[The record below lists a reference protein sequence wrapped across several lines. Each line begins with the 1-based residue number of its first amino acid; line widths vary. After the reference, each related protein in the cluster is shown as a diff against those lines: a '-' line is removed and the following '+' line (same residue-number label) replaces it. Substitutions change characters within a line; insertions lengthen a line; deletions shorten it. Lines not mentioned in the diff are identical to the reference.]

1 MSMVL
6 SDPQNKRRS
15 RMRRQSSG
23 KRIELSARDIEIFRV
38 LQRYRYLRSTFL
50 HAFVGGR
57 QETRFK
63 ERLGQLYHDGR
74 YINRP
79 EEQWL
84 FANARCAPIVY
95 ELNDRG
101 AAVLR
106 EYDAQD
112 RSVSALAEQSRPGTN
127 RQFAHA
133 LMICETLASIELGA
147 RASGNVRFIAW
158 PEILARAPESTRNA
172 VTPMKLPATITHRF
186 ARSGRTDNTLFNLI
200 PDALF
205 GLEYRQP
212 DGRASYRFFA
222 LEAERSNR
230 VAASNLRQSSFL
242 KKVLAYRDI
251 VARQTHH
258 TTLGLP
264 NLLVL
269 TVTTSKARV
278 ETMKALVTEV
288 TGGKGSALF
297 LFKEFCTV
305 GQLFHAAHPTTD
317 TFTSAWGRAGYP
329 DFCIAEESGR

>member
-1 MSMVL
+1 
-6 SDPQNKRRS
+6 
-15 RMRRQSSG
+15 MRRQSSG
-23 KRIELSARDIEIFRV
+23 KRIELSPRDIEIFRA

-95 ELNDRG
+95 ELDDRG

-112 RSVSALAEQSRPGTN
+112 HSVSVLAEQSRPGTN

-158 PEILARAPESTRNA
+158 PEILSRTPEGVRNA
-172 VTPMKLPATITHRF
+172 ANPMKLPTTITHRF
-186 ARSGRTDNTLFNLI
+186 ARSGKTDSASFTLI

-212 DGRASYRFFA
+212 DGRISYRFFA

-251 VARQTHH
+251 IARQTHR
-258 TTLGLP
+258 TALGLP
-264 NLLVL
+264 ILLVL
-269 TVTTSKARV
+269 TVTTSKARI

-288 TGGKGSALF
+288 TGGRGSALF
-297 LFKEFCTV
+297 LFKEVSTV
-305 GQLFHAAHPTTD
+305 GQLFHVAQPTTD
-317 TFTSAWGRAGYP
+317 IFAGAWERAGYS
-329 DFCIAEESGR
+329 DFCIDEESGQ

>member
-1 MSMVL
+1 MSVVL
-6 SDPQNKRRS
+6 PEQQTKRRS

-23 KRIELSARDIEIFRV
+23 KRIELSPRDIEIFRL

-84 FANARCAPIVY
+84 FANARCAPIIY
-95 ELNDRG
+95 ELDERG
-101 AAVLR
+101 AAILR
-106 EYDAQD
+106 QHEVQD
-112 RSVSALAEQSRPGTN
+112 RSVSVLSEQSRPGAN

-133 LMICETLASIELGA
+133 LMICEALASIELGA
-147 RASGNVRFIAW
+147 RASGDVRFIAW
-158 PEILARAPESTRNA
+158 PEILARAPENA
-172 VTPMKLPATITHRF
+172 RHAVSSMKLPVTITHRF
-186 ARSGRTDNTLFNLI
+186 ARSGKTDSAAFNLI

-212 DGRASYRFFA
+212 DERSSYRFFA

-230 VAASNLRQSSFL
+230 VAASNLRQTSFL

-251 VARQTHH
+251 VARQTHRSA
-258 TTLGLP
+258 LGLP

-269 TVTTSKARV
+269 TVTTSKARI
-278 ETMKALVTEV
+278 ETMKASVMEV
-288 TGGKGSALF
+288 TSGKGSGLF
-297 LFKEFCTV
+297 LFKEVPALGHFFNV
-305 GQLFHAAHPTTD
+305 ARPTTEL
-317 TFTSAWGRAGYP
+317 FTSAWERAGHP
-329 DFCIAEESGR
+329 DLHIVRP